1 MCVFVVGETGKG
13 REKVKEFRSNK
24 LFQRRREGREK
35 EREGGGGGGCHGY
48 STEQAEDSFLW
59 S

>member
-1 MCVFVVGETGKG
+1 VCVFVVGEAGKG

-24 LFQRRREGREK
+24 LYQRRREGRER
-35 EREGGGGGGCHGY
+35 EREGGGGGCHGY
-48 STEQAEDSFLW
+48 STEQAGDSFLW